1 MERSKSLSIQSIKR
15 YKIFTAIMLSMI
27 MLAYIY
33 IMGFSDNWTSRL
45 IAVSYIVLGVFVY
58 WPRVRDFLK
67 KIKEVSYDKENLYVK
82 EGEYEIQIP
91 FYEVKDIEIMSL
103 DGLYKFTLYHH
114 DQFGNEVICKP
125 SLWYPL
131 NHKRIDAELNRIRGL
146 VRKAHH
152 EYHDKIGS
160 GQALPSNLL

>member
-1 MERSKSLSIQSIKR
+1 MERTKSLSIQSVKR
-15 YKIFTAIMLSMI
+15 YKVVTAIVLSLL

-33 IMGFSDNWTSRL
+33 IMGFSDNWTSKL
-45 IAVSYIVLGVFVY
+45 IAVSYILMGIFVY
-58 WPRVRDFLK
+58 WPRVKDFLK

-82 EGEYEIQIP
+82 EGAYEIQIP
-91 FYEVKDIEIMSL
+91 FYEIKDIEIMSL

-131 NHKRIDAELNRIRGL
+131 NYKRIDAELNRIRSL

-152 EYHDKIGS
+152 EYQDNVG
-160 GQALPSNLL
+160 AERTLPSNLL